1 MIVSTQRNLERAGPT
16 LGKSNAANWASR
28 WAKGVPDRANDP
40 KRKPSLENV
49 MDYEQN
55 PNTGTWH
62 EVVQT
67 GDYMGAPVHTRLT
80 PTKDM
85 K

>member
-1 MIVSTQRNLERAGPT
+1 MGRNNADFQD
-16 LGKSNAANWASR
+16 GK
-28 WAKGVPDRANDP
+28 
-40 KRKPSLENV
+40 EHV
-49 MDYEQN
+49 MDYEPN
-55 PNTGTWH
+55 PKTGTWH

>member
-1 MIVSTQRNLERAGPT
+1 M
-16 LGKSNAANWASR
+16 GKSNAANWASR

>member
-1 MIVSTQRNLERAGPT
+1 
-16 LGKSNAANWASR
+16 
-28 WAKGVPDRANDP
+28 
-40 KRKPSLENV
+40 

-67 GDYMGAPVHTRLT
+67 GDYMGAPVHTKLT

>member
-1 MIVSTQRNLERAGPT
+1 MPRTNKDFHKEY
-16 LGKSNAANWASR
+16 
-28 WAKGVPDRANDP
+28 
-40 KRKPSLENV
+40 V
-49 MDYEQN
+49 MDYEPN

-80 PTKDM
+80 STKDM

>member
-1 MIVSTQRNLERAGPT
+1 MQRSLGRAGPT
-16 LGKSNAANWASR
+16 LGKSNAANWSSR

-40 KRKPSLENV
+40 KRKPTLEHV

-67 GDYMGAPVHTRLT
+67 GDYMGAPVHTKLT